1 MNFTF
6 PKSDA
11 LHGSDVFSHVAV
23 IPPGATW
30 VVVGGQNAVD
40 REGKLVGEGDV
51 VAQAGQVLLNVEAAL
66 TAGGCTWSDVFRV
79 TVWISE
85 GADLR
90 AAYGVFAPTFSKA
103 KAPPLVGVAV
113 VRALARPGAL
123 LEVGVEAAR

>member
-1 MNFTF
+1 MNITF

-11 LHGSDVFSHVAV
+11 LHGSDVYSHVAV
-23 IPPGATW
+23 IPPGATF

-40 REGKLVGEGDV
+40 AAGTLVGEGDV
-51 VAQAGQVLLNVEAAL
+51 VAQAKQVLINVEAAL
-66 TAGGCTWSDVFRV
+66 KAAQCEWSHVFRV
-79 TVWISE
+79 TVWIAE

-103 KAPPLVGVAV
+103 KSPPVVSVAV
-113 VRALARPGAL
+113 VRGLARPGVL